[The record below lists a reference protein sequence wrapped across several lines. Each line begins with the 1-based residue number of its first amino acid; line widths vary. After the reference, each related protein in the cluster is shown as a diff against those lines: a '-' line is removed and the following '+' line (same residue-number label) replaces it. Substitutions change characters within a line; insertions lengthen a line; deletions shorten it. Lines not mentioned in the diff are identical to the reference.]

1 MSTST
6 VSTTFSTTNP
16 SASLPSYP
24 TAAEILI
31 GIQQSVQKLNGLITN
46 FNAGGVTE
54 TYLEGLSI
62 LLGSDSSTLPNVT
75 IEGAYELLA
84 TVAESAYASTAK
96 GPALDLKG
104 LDVGVERKQATTAT
118 APLQFALPQPATAP
132 GYVIAANTICSA
144 NPADP
149 TQGPILFQTTEA
161 VVVPTGQTLAP
172 NTVPS
177 VAMVAGSNGNVI
189 AGAINTCITN
199 GQLIVTN
206 PGKASGGTDTEID
219 DGNDGGYRKR
229 VLAAIPN
236 SSQCTI
242 AAIENDALAFPITSA
257 VLVENTADDGVTRE
271 LGRGQLY
278 IDDGSGDLGS
288 SSNPNY
294 ASFVAL
300 QNAFDTGLYRAAGTQ
315 VHVRG
320 SESVAVVISLSITA
334 STQAITLGASEA
346 SIASDVQSAI
356 YSYVQSLVMGHPV
369 DVASIVAI
377 AKNVLYNG
385 GDTNEVANV
394 NVSSVLI
401 NGSNS
406 DFTPQVYQ
414 LPRVLPNIS
423 SITVNVTGVSSY
435 V

>member
-1 MSTST
+1 
-6 VSTTFSTTNP
+6 
-16 SASLPSYP
+16 
-24 TAAEILI
+24 
-31 GIQQSVQKLNGLITN
+31 
-46 FNAGGVTE
+46 
-54 TYLEGLSI
+54 
-62 LLGSDSSTLPNVT
+62 
-75 IEGAYELLA
+75 
-84 TVAESAYASTAK
+84 
-96 GPALDLKG
+96 
-104 LDVGVERKQATTAT
+104 
-118 APLQFALPQPATAP
+118 
-132 GYVIAANTICSA
+132 
-144 NPADP
+144 
-149 TQGPILFQTTEA
+149 
-161 VVVPTGQTLAP
+161 
-172 NTVPS
+172 
-177 VAMVAGSNGNVI
+177 
-189 AGAINTCITN
+189 
-199 GQLIVTN
+199 
-206 PGKASGGTDTEID
+206 
-219 DGNDGGYRKR
+219 
-229 VLAAIPN
+229 
-236 SSQCTI
+236 
-242 AAIENDALAFPITSA
+242 
-257 VLVENTADDGVTRE
+257 
-271 LGRGQLY
+271 
-278 IDDGSGDLGS
+278 
-288 SSNPNY
+288 
-294 ASFVAL
+294 
-300 QNAFDTGLYRAAGTQ
+300 